1 MTAVLL
7 PTGMSACF
15 PLKCLFLGKYY
26 IWSCFAS
33 GFPTWS
39 LYNRSMPCWEIR
51 GVLAASAVCC
61 CEMPPCSSLIMIF
74 ECCLSPGGFCKLRKF
89 KTRCRLFEQSRRTCL
104 LQQPW
109 LVNYS
114 SVCNWNAQILKGRVT
129 KSEVKDQRASSK
141 TGRLAGPGGA
151 FSIHL
156 HLFRGSAFLWLK
168 TEFSINEAM
177 CKHVSGKGRGHVYS
191 TFLCHCS
198 LQWETQIWS
207 LLQWN
212 IYTVWGHSPSISTQN
227 GLWPLKRRRSSKDQ
241 EGPE

>member
-1 MTAVLL
+1 MHLLWDKHQIHIWCLFSWNNGQHKHALHVTTALLLRNTWKFQILFLFFLPALVWMTAVLL

-168 TEFSINEAM
+168 TEFSISEAM
-177 CKHVSGKGRGHVYS
+177 CKHVSGKGRGHV
-191 TFLCHCS
+191 
-198 LQWETQIWS
+198 
-207 LLQWN
+207 
-212 IYTVWGHSPSISTQN
+212 
-227 GLWPLKRRRSSKDQ
+227 
-241 EGPE
+241 